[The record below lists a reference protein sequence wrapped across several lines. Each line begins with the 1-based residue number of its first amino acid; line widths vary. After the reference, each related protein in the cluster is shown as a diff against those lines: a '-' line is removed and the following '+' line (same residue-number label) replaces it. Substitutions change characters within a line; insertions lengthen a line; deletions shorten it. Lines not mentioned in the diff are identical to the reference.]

1 MRLFFLFSLFP
12 LWFVFFSCSSPEIQ
26 LSHDFE
32 HGSLGEMEESEPDY
46 YEGTTIH
53 WLKRDSIGDQYYWFY
68 FRADDVAGRKV
79 SFELQ
84 DLIGV
89 YRGTPHLVYTDYTQ
103 PVFSYD
109 QENWDRITDVSYDS
123 ASHTFFFSETFSQ
136 EPVWIAYAHPY
147 PWSRLEQ
154 LTGEIQDQP
163 FVTIENIAKT
173 AERRDIRLLTITDP
187 HTEAETKK
195 TVLIMA
201 LQHAGE
207 DAGGF
212 LVEGLINY
220 LISEDPGAQEAREKF
235 IFHIIPM
242 MNPDGMVN
250 GITRYNTAMEDLNN
264 IWLNDEKAQPEVTG
278 VKNWVEN
285 WYGQGNTIDLFID
298 VHNHSQFHTYHA
310 FIFQDHSLD
319 SLVTEMNDHWP
330 IRIWHSEFEGS
341 SCAWFFRQGI
351 PSGTIELSQSRIGD
365 GPYLTIEDY
374 LDYGAGTVKGIA
386 AFFDVSKR

>member
-1 MRLFFLFSLFP
+1 MKNFCRLFIPFVLFLNI
-12 LWFVFFSCSSPEIQ
+12 SCSSPDIN
-26 LSHDFE
+26 LSQDFD
-32 HGSLGEMEESEPDY
+32 HGSLGDMKETSPGY
-46 YEGTTIH
+46 FKGKTAH
-53 WLKRDSIGDQYYWFY
+53 WLKRDGIGDQYYWFY
-68 FRADDVAGRKV
+68 FRADHVTGKTL
-79 SFELQ
+79 SIELQ

-89 YRGTPHLVYTDYTQ
+89 YRGNPHLVYTDHTQ

-109 QENWDRITDVSYDS
+109 RENWERITDVSYDS
-123 ASHTFFFSETFSQ
+123 ASHTFIFSESFQQDS
-136 EPVWIAYAHPY
+136 VWIAYAHPY

-154 LTGEIQDQP
+154 LTGKIRDQEY
-163 FVTIENIAKT
+163 VSLENIAKT
-173 AERRDIRLLTITDP
+173 AEGREIRLVTITDP
-187 HTEAETKK
+187 QAEAENKK

-212 LVEGLINY
+212 LVEGLIDY
-220 LISEDPGAQEAREKF
+220 LLSEDPGAQQAREKF
-235 IFHIIPM
+235 IFHVIPM

-264 IWLNDEKAQPEVTG
+264 IWLNDERAQPEVTG
-278 VKNWVEN
+278 VKSWVDR
-285 WYGQGNTIDLFID
+285 WYAEGNAIDLFID

-319 SLVTEMNDHWP
+319 SLVTVMNNHWS

-341 SCAWFFRQGI
+341 SCSWFFREGI

-365 GPYLTIEDY
+365 GPYLTLEDY
-374 LDYGAGTVKGIA
+374 LDYGAGTVKGIVE
-386 AFFDVSKR
+386 FFEN

>member
-1 MRLFFLFSLFP
+1 MKSFFNYCCLLIW
-12 LWFVFFSCSSPEIQ
+12 LIIVSCSSREIR
-26 LSHDFE
+26 LSQNFE
-32 HGSLGEMEESEPDY
+32 HGSLGEMEEVEPGY
-46 YEGTTIH
+46 FKGSTTH

-68 FRADDVAGRKV
+68 FRADGAAGRSLKV
-79 SFELQ
+79 ELQ

-89 YRGTPHLVYTDYTQ
+89 YRGNPHIVYTDDTQ

-109 QENWDRITDVSYDS
+109 QENWDRISDVSYDS
-123 ASHTFFFSETFSQ
+123 ASDTFIFTETFDRD
-136 EPVWIAYAHPY
+136 PVWIAYAHPY

-154 LTGEIQDQP
+154 LVEKIQAHP
-163 FVTIENIAKT
+163 YATTNTIAET
-173 AERRDIRLLTITDP
+173 AEERPIRLITIADP
-187 HTEAETKK
+187 QAEEINKK

-212 LVEGLINY
+212 LAKGLINY
-220 LISEDPGAQEAREKF
+220 LISGDPGAKQAREKF

-242 MNPDGMVN
+242 MNPDGIVN
-250 GITRYNTAMEDLNN
+250 GISRYNTAMEDLNN

-278 VKNWVEN
+278 VKNWVDR
-285 WYGQGNTIDLFID
+285 WYEEGNTIDLFID
-298 VHNHSQFHTYHA
+298 VHNHTQFHNYHA

-319 SLVTEMNDHWP
+319 SLVTVMNDHWP

-351 PSGTIELSQSRIGD
+351 PSGTIELSQSKVGD

-374 LDYGAGTVKGIA
+374 LDYGAGTVKGIV
-386 AFFDVSKR
+386 AFFENN